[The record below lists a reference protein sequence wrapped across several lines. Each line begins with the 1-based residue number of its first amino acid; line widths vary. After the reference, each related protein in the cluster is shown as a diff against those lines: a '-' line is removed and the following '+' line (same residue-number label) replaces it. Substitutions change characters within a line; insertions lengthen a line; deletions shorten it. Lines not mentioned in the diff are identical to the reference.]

1 MSFGYRLKTLRTSKK
16 MTQTELGDILNV
28 TKSSI
33 SGYENGTR
41 FPDQES
47 LVKIAEYF
55 NVTTDYLLGKN
66 QTPEWA
72 NDDQVIELD
81 KILKSKAGMAYGPEG
96 EISDE
101 DREAIDDLIAGYFW
115 QKKRKEERNK

>member
-1 MSFGYRLKTLRTSKK
+1 MTLGQRISQLRKQRGINQVQLAEALKVSPSTIAMWETNKRAIKDDTILELSDYFG
-16 MTQTELGDILNV
+16 
-28 TKSSI
+28 
-33 SGYENGTR
+33 
-41 FPDQES
+41 
-47 LVKIAEYF
+47 
-55 NVTTDYLLGKN
+55 VTTDYLLGKN

-72 NDDQVIELD
+72 NDNQVIELD

>member
-1 MSFGYRLKTLRTSKK
+1 MSFGYRLKMLRTSKK
-16 MTQTELGDILNV
+16 MTQTELGNILNV

-47 LVKIAEYF
+47 LVKIADYF
-55 NVTTDYLLGKN
+55 DVTTDYLLGKK

-72 NDDQVIELD
+72 SDDQVIELD
-81 KILKSKAGMAYGPEG
+81 KILKSKAGMAYGSEG
-96 EISDE
+96 EISEE

-115 QKKRKEERNK
+115 QKKRKEKRKK